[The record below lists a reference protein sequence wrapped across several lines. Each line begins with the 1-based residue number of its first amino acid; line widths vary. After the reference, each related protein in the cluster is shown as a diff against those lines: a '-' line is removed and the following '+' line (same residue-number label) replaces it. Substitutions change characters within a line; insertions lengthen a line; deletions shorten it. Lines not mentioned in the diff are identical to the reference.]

1 MDPVIP
7 GDGGYDLGN
16 EVRPGV
22 ELHALVLDPCLG
34 MIHGIRHQMARNP
47 FLGVSLR
54 HFVITCARTD
64 QMILHVFGNN
74 N

>member
-1 MDPVIP
+1 MDPVVL
-7 GDGGYDLGN
+7 GDGGYELDN

-22 ELHALVLDPCLG
+22 ELHAVVLDPCLR

-54 HFVITCARTD
+54 TK
-64 QMILHVFGNN
+64 M
-74 N
+74 